1 VLFFFVMVIA
11 THDYARIAGPAWI
24 VLALLL
30 FFAYRRRR
38 KLPALRT
45 LPRDWES
52 VTKQVLTSAEEWQS
66 LEEYEAALAER
77 EAQRTIS

>member
-1 VLFFFVMVIA
+1 
-11 THDYARIAGPAWI
+11 
-24 VLALLL
+24 
-30 FFAYRRRR
+30 
-38 KLPALRT
+38 